1 MRPSTAIWLLAAI
14 CHAGV
19 AHGEAADSNGPATVQ
34 PAIPSSASLQTCLWN
49 WRTDG
54 ATELRYVVDLD
65 KEKAGAEESTR
76 TPAKQPPD
84 CAKNSVERKKRDL
97 EAYNRLNERFKDQ
110 RERSD
115 LDKNLV
121 NTIQWIEDSTK
132 WGASR
137 ANWIVASPDGAYAVF
152 TAHNEPLLLIDIA
165 TLATRVLAAAAVGS
179 NLPTPVAWSPDSR
192 HLAFA
197 PPKTDQVQIYNIA
210 QQAVVS
216 SKAGVGP
223 WVLALSW
230 SPQGRRL
237 AAFGFV
243 NRRMNK
249 TPLGLLGAAAGHPE
263 YRNDGVLSVY
273 RIGDERHFSVVLKRG
288 ISEMSSPNIE
298 IEWK

>member
-1 MRPSTAIWLLAAI
+1 MSPVIAIFLLSTI
-14 CHAGV
+14 CYAGV
-19 AHGEAADSNGPATVQ
+19 ARGELAESIVPATVR
-34 PAIPSSASLQTCLWN
+34 PAVASPASLQTCIWT

-54 ATELRYVVDLD
+54 ATELRYVVDLQT
-65 KEKAGAEESTR
+65 EKAGAEESTR
-76 TPAKQPPD
+76 TPAKQPVA
-84 CAKNSVERKKRDL
+84 CAKSAAARKKFDL
-97 EAYNRLNERFKDQ
+97 AAYQRLKERFNEQ
-110 RERSD
+110 RARPD
-115 LDKNLV
+115 LDKNLAR
-121 NTIQWIEDSTK
+121 TIQWIEDSTK